1 MYTSLLF
8 KPPLLVLP
16 AVTQFCF
23 QMSFP
28 STLKPTDKL
37 EQKQI
42 NLNGK
47 AVTILFIY
55 RRKKGSKQQ
64 KEIIDELAILLSVII
79 GAPSKKSNWIYL
91 D

>member
-8 KPPLLVLP
+8 KPPLFP

-23 QMSFP
+23 QMSSP